1 MKNILVPID
10 YSAATAHV
18 VDLARTMAKAFGAEV
33 HLIHVTELSSAA
45 PPGTMDYGVLGMPEL
60 TPTSGLAVPM
70 LEPMP
75 EVAAPDEECNLKQW
89 QKELAQSGVKVSV
102 HEPNGEIVDEILK
115 KADAVHAD
123 LIMMGRHGHGA
134 MYNLL
139 VGSATEGVLKRSTIP
154 VLLVPS
160 SPSRS

>member
-1 MKNILVPID
+1 MKSLLVPID
-10 YSAATAHV
+10 YSAATTQV

-33 HLIHVTELSSAA
+33 HLVHVREVNPA
-45 PPGTMDYGVLGMPEL
+45 PTVGTMDYGVLGMPEL
-60 TPTSGLAVPM
+60 MPTSGMPVPT

-75 EVAAPDEECNLKQW
+75 ETANDKLQQLRTEFGRA
-89 QKELAQSGVKVSV
+89 GIKVSV

-115 KADAVHAD
+115 VADAVHAD

-139 VGSATEGVLKRSTIP
+139 VGSATEGVLKRSEIP
-154 VLLVPS
+154 VVLVPG
-160 SPSRS
+160 SRSQS